1 MDKSTFSDRESHLCK
16 IFKSFK
22 SIISIKYLPLLILE
36 NSILGSL
43 YDFLLNSRIYISVNC
58 TAQLLHKNK
67 NAPNI
72 PLPAKSKESQRIAG
86 KKEKKTSNEKK
97 TAPF

>member
-1 MDKSTFSDRESHLCK
+1 MDKSTFSDKESHLCK
-16 IFKSFK
+16 ILKSFK

-58 TAQLLHKNK
+58 TAQLLHKN
-67 NAPNI
+67 APNI